1 VSTIKVSN
9 LQNASAGNPAITL
22 EDDGSATASL
32 SSVNG
37 GPIAGTRNRIINGDM
52 RIDQRNAG
60 ASVATTVSNNTYTID
75 RFQAYY
81 TQTSKYTVQQNAGA
95 VTPPTGFTNYLGA
108 TSSSAYSVLAGDFFL
123 ISHAIEGFNMADLD
137 WGKATANSATLSF
150 WVRSS
155 LTGTFGGSIQNNNG
169 TRSYPFTYTITSANT
184 WTQISIT
191 IPAETSGL
199 WETGNAGG
207 IFIRWGLGVG
217 STYSGTANVWS
228 SNNYPSATGA
238 TSVVGTNGAT
248 FYITGVQLEP
258 GTVATPFE
266 RRSYGAE
273 LALCQRYYSK
283 SFPAASGFPSAPYY
297 DGNMGW
303 GQSIEA
309 AKISMSVRFPVEMR
323 ATPTVTIY
331 SPTTLT
337 AGTFRV
343 WQAGVD
349 RTGAAGF
356 ISTTGFASID
366 KSGAADLSPSST
378 QNSAVQW
385 IASIEL

>member
-1 VSTIKVSN
+1 MSQTTAQLISGT
-9 LQNASAGNPAITL
+9 SAQSPTFG
-22 EDDGSATASL
+22 ATTVTSL
-32 SSVNG
+32 NG
-37 GPIAGTRNRIINGDM
+37 GPIAGTRNRVINGDM

-108 TSSSAYSVLAGDFFL
+108 TSSSAYSVLAGDFFM
-123 ISHAIEGFNMADLD
+123 ISHAIEGFNMTNLD
-137 WGKATANSATLSF
+137 WGKATAQNAILSF

-228 SNNYPSATGA
+228 ANNYSSATGA
-238 TSVVGTNGAT
+238 TSVVGTSGAT

-273 LALCQRYYSK
+273 LALCQRYYQQGFTWFGKFNSST
-283 SFPAASGFPSAPYY
+283 SFYGYGSY
-297 DGNMGW
+297 
-303 GQSIEA
+303 
-309 AKISMSVRFPVEMR
+309 PVEMR
-323 ATPTVTIY
+323 AAPTVAYI
-331 SPTTLT
+331 SGGSISEIGLADRSVT
-337 AGTFRV
+337 AISSYAGNAKGGYF
-343 WQAGVD
+343 QAAV
-349 RTGAAGF
+349 
-356 ISTTGFASID
+356 
-366 KSGAADLSPSST
+366 SGATSQAMGANAVGNPVIANFSS
-378 QNSAVQW
+378 
-385 IASIEL
+385 EL